1 MVSDMAIKDRVLIRK
16 PGINEILIDEL
27 IRTALDRINLRLGVT
42 VLPIELESI
51 AVEVVCAMCN
61 KSQANNEGIKS
72 ENVDTFSV
80 TFVDD
85 ILAEYETDF
94 NRYLEIK
101 NKQDNVNRG
110 VLRFL

>member
-1 MVSDMAIKDRVLIRK
+1 VNNMAIKDRVLIRK
-16 PGINEILIDEL
+16 PEINLALLDEL
-27 IRTALDRINLRLGVT
+27 ILTATDRINLRLGVT
-42 VLPIELESI
+42 ILPTELESI
-51 AVEVVCAMCN
+51 VVEVVCAMYN

-85 ILAEYETDF
+85 ILAEYETDL
-94 NRYLEIK
+94 NRYLEMK

>member
-1 MVSDMAIKDRVLIRK
+1 MAIKDRVLIRK
-16 PGINEILIDEL
+16 PEINLALLDEL
-27 IRTALDRINLRLGVT
+27 ILTATDRINLRLGVT
-42 VLPIELESI
+42 ILPTELESI
-51 AVEVVCAMCN
+51 VVEVVCAMYN

-85 ILAEYETDF
+85 ILAEYETDL
-94 NRYLEIK
+94 NRYLEMK